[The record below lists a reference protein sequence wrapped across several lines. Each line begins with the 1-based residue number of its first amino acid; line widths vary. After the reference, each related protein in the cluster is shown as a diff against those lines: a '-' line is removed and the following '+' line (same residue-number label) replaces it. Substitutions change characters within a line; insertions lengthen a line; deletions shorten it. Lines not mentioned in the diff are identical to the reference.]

1 MADSANIP
9 QAAQDEAKRQLEAL
23 RRGAVQIYTEE
34 ELLGKLARSIAAG
47 RPLRVKLGMDPT
59 APDIHLGHTVV
70 MSKMRQFQDFGHK
83 AVLIIGDYT
92 TRIGDP
98 TGTNHTRP
106 ILSEDEIR
114 ANAATYFE
122 QAGKVLDTRPERL
135 EVRYNSEWLEGLT
148 FADVLRLAA
157 RMTVARMLERDT
169 FEKRYKAGDP
179 IGVHEFLYPLMQA
192 YDSVKIEA
200 DVELG
205 GTDQTFNC
213 LAGRDL
219 MRDAAREAQVV
230 LTMPLLVGLD
240 GTEKMSKSKGNYVG
254 VTDPPGEMFGKL
266 MSIPD
271 TLMEN
276 YWTLLT
282 DRPLEE
288 VRKMLRAQH
297 PREAKEAL
305 AVDVVARYYGAD
317 AARGAADEFR
327 RVFSQKEKPTEIP
340 ARELCAQVTDAQAV
354 VMEGTPATLPA
365 KTLYPVSLDPRYDL
379 DKATIRLAWTIYN
392 VGFAPSYSQARR
404 LIKQGAVTVNGELI
418 TEPDALLPYK
428 SHKSFL
434 LRVTKRH
441 WAQVNIRILLPSD
454 LDQP

>member
-1 MADSANIP
+1 MADLANIP
-9 QAAQDEAKRQLEAL
+9 QAAADEAQRQLAAL
-23 RRGAVQIYTEE
+23 RRGAVQVYTED
-34 ELLGKLARSIAAG
+34 ELLGKLARSIG
-47 RPLRVKLGMDPT
+47 ERWPLRIKLGMDPT

-70 MSKMRQFQDFGHK
+70 MGKMRQFQDFGHK

-92 TRIGDP
+92 ARIGDP

-106 ILSEDEIR
+106 VLSEKEIR
-114 ANAATYFE
+114 ANAETYFQ
-122 QAGKVLDTRPERL
+122 QAGKVLDTSPGKL
-135 EVRYNSEWLEGLT
+135 EVRYNSEWLSKLT

-169 FEKRYKAGDP
+169 FEKRYRAGDP

-192 YDSVKIEA
+192 YDSVRVEA

-213 LAGRDL
+213 LAGREL
-219 MRDAAREAQVV
+219 MRDAAQEAQVV

-240 GTEKMSKSKGNYVG
+240 GTEKMSKSKGNYVA

-282 DRPLEE
+282 ERPMAE
-288 VRKMLRAQH
+288 VRKTLQTTH

-305 AVDVVARYYGAD
+305 AQQIVTRFYDQE
-317 AARGAADEFR
+317 AAWTAALEFR
-327 RVFSQKEKPTEIP
+327 RVFSQKERPTDIP
-340 ARELCAQVTDAQAV
+340 EVIIRSSEFRPDGTVGLARLIVT
-354 VMEGTPATLPA
+354 
-365 KTLYPVSLDPRYDL
+365 
-379 DKATIRLAWTIYN
+379 
-392 VGFAPSYSQARR
+392 VGFASTNSEAMR
-404 LIKQGAVTVNGELI
+404 LIQQGAVRIDDTVVSDPKAFISVTTGQV
-418 TEPDALLPYK
+418 
-428 SHKSFL
+428 
-434 LRVTKRH
+434 LRVGKRR
-441 WAQVNIRILLPSD
+441 WGRLVLA
-454 LDQP
+454 

>member
-1 MADSANIP
+1 MADSASVP

-34 ELLGKLARSIAAG
+34 ELLAKLARSIAAG
-47 RPLRVKLGMDPT
+47 GPLRVKLGMDPT

-70 MSKMRQFQDFGHK
+70 MTKMRQFQDFGHK

-169 FEKRYKAGDP
+169 FEKRYRAGDP

-288 VRKMLRAQH
+288 VRTMLRAQH

-305 AVDVVARYYGAD
+305 AVDVAARYYGAD
-317 AARGAADEFR
+317 AARAAADEFR
-327 RVFSQKEKPTEIP
+327 RVFSQKEKPTQVQTVVITPGSANLHWSADGKAVGLASVIAFAGGASSNSDAMRKMTASSVRVDGQLVTDPCAEIP
-340 ARELCAQVTDAQAV
+340 VASQFQVRVGKRFWRNV
-354 VMEGTPATLPA
+354 VCKRDDG
-365 KTLYPVSLDPRYDL
+365 YS
-379 DKATIRLAWTIYN
+379 
-392 VGFAPSYSQARR
+392 VG
-404 LIKQGAVTVNGELI
+404 
-418 TEPDALLPYK
+418 
-428 SHKSFL
+428 H
-434 LRVTKRH
+434 
-441 WAQVNIRILLPSD
+441 
-454 LDQP
+454 